1 MDLATKFPTL
11 ELAGVDFMKQM
22 FIYDPAK
29 RITVHSSSLRPC
41 RPCNTCICTSTAG
54 HLSEACL
61 QSATAF
67 KESNAT
73 VFKQSKYD
81 MECTSLATGHGS
93 RCNGDHTFMVVEY

>member
-11 ELAGVDFMKQM
+11 EPAGVDFMKQM

-29 RITVHSSSLRPC
+29 RIMVHSCSLRPC
-41 RPCNTCICTSTAG
+41 RPCNACICTSTAG
-54 HLSEACL
+54 HVSEACL
-61 QSATAF
+61 QF
-67 KESNAT
+67 AT

-93 RCNGDHTFMVVEY
+93 RCNGDHIIMVVEY